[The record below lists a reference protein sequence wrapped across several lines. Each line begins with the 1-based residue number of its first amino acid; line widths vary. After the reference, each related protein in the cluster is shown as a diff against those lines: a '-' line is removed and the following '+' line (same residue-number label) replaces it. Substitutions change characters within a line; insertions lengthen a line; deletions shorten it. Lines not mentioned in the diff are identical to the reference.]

1 MAFDP
6 AIPSNDELLINFPAL
21 CRANWDAIVLLTAAS
36 LLITNAK
43 VSASAAIADTKL
55 AQITTAAKVSGAA
68 LTLLTSVPSGAGVLP
83 DANSPNKL
91 KADASDTTPQ
101 YLDSLIDTAVFQIS
115 ASDFL
120 QLKDGGVETV
130 KLKNGS
136 ASPGNSKYYG
146 TNAGG
151 TKGFFDVPDISA
163 IDADKVD
170 GLHAAATPVANKLLA
185 LDVSAKF
192 PESVMAAPPNDSISA
207 VKIQSDAVV
216 QAKLKTS
223 SGEVSTAT
231 SGANLTLPGGEYGFY
246 PQVKTSN
253 VSGKL
258 VTAQISLAYGG
269 LSYVTNVYLASAGI
283 MGNVA
288 YAQQRY
294 VTASGKDHW
303 IFLLVDK
310 NTKEIMASYQAPDHP
325 CCGQGG
331 DENDIPH
338 PFGEVKDDQEVVLV
352 DNQVLNELK
361 NKVGKRSLLTIINEE
376 YTIDINSKPAY
387 KPREIIEVDKNGD
400 KKGIVLKKIKTPQW
414 AKIVIDKNII
424 ELKRREVKTLPT
436 EIKYKKLQKK
446 GD

>member
-246 PQVKTSN
+246 PQIKSSYN
-253 VSGKL
+253 I
-258 VTAQISLAYGG
+258 TAQIRGG
-269 LSYVTNVYLASAGI
+269 AAVAGAYVTNIYLASTGI
-283 MGNVA
+283 GGQTA
-288 YAQQRY
+288 YAKQRY

-361 NKVGKRSLLTIINEE
+361 NKIGKRSLLTIINEE